1 MGRDIVKT
9 SMYDQK
15 RNVSELQ
22 SALRFMHL
30 RGDAVPL
37 VNPDGIFGEE
47 TAAALIAAQRFFA
60 LPETGVADYDTWT
73 LIFED
78 YLRFLA
84 ETQRIT
90 GGADPRPYGVEYEVR
105 GKGTYPSTT

>member
-1 MGRDIVKT
+1 MGCDIVKT
-9 SMYDQK
+9 SMYDHK

-30 RGDAVPL
+30 RGDNVPL
-37 VNPDGIFGEE
+37 INPDGIFGEAT
-47 TAAALIAAQRFFA
+47 TAAVIAAQRFFA
-60 LPETGVADYDTWT
+60 LPETGTADYDTWT

-84 ETQRIT
+84 E
-90 GGADPRPYGVEYEVR
+90 
-105 GKGTYPSTT
+105 S